1 MISSRHKSAKKIK
14 IKIKKKKK
22 GRKEDLT
29 KSNDGK
35 YTGICKI
42 P

>member
-14 IKIKKKKK
+14 IKIKKKK